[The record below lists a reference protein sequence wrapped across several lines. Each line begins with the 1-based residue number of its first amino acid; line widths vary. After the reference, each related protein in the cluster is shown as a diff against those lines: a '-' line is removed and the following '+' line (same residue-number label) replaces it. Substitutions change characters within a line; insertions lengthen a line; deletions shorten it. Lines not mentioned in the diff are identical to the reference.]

1 MGGGGGVLCAEGGDG
16 WGGVGEELGGSWVLD
31 GGEGV
36 GVVVGEGGGGVG
48 DGGRGFAAE
57 CGGVW
62 DWGVRWGW

>member
-36 GVVVGEGGGGVG
+36 GVVVGEGGGEVG
-48 DGGRGFAAE
+48 EGW
-57 CGGVW
+57 GGVAA
-62 DWGVRWGW
+62 